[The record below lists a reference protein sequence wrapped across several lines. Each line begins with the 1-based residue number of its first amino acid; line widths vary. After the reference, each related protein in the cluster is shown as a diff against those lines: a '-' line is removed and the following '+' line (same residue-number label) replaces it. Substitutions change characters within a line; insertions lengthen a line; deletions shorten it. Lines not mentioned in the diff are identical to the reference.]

1 MSDDDVAPSAERFEG
16 LGTFYLGRLR
26 DDGEAPGGGEP
37 FLYDANDLTTHAVAL
52 GMTGSG
58 KTGLCITLIEEA
70 ALDGVPSIALDLKG
84 DIANLMLTF
93 PDLAPADFRPWID
106 ESEAAR
112 KNRSPDEHAEAT
124 AKLWRDGLAADGQ
137 DGDRIRRLREAVD
150 MTVYTPGATHGRPL
164 AVLRSFAAPAEAVRS
179 DTDALGD
186 RVMSAV
192 SGLLALVGI
201 EADPL
206 QSREHILLS
215 RILHDRWAEGRDLDL
230 AGLIHAIQEPGFTQ
244 LGVLDLESF
253 FPADERFELAAR
265 LNNLIAA
272 PGFGAWLEG
281 DPLDIGRLLWT
292 PDGKPRV
299 SIVSVA
305 HLDDA
310 ERMFF
315 ITMLL
320 NEIVAWLRARPGTS
334 SLRALL
340 YIDEVFGYLPPTA
353 KPPSKPPLLSLLK
366 QARAF
371 GFGVVLATQNPVD
384 LDYKA
389 LGNAGTWFLGRLQTE
404 RDKMRVL
411 DGLESLEGMAGGGA
425 PGRAELGT
433 LLSGLGTRQFLVNN
447 VHEGAPVL
455 IRTRWAMSYL
465 RGPLARPEI
474 ARLVGVGGAG
484 GTRDPA
490 VPAPRGADAAE
501 PSDTGA
507 TPEGGTRPMVPPQ
520 IEQLFLDTGGDGPY
534 RPALFGQAELHF
546 TDRGADLD
554 HWTEVHCLTDI
565 SDGIP
570 SDPWDGAA
578 SQADAPRL
586 IEKPAEEAA
595 YLPLPAGATD
605 PSAFASFEKRLK
617 SWLYRERRL
626 RLLSCRRLDLVA
638 RPDEGEAEF
647 MLRLRDAARE
657 ARDAEVE
664 KVRERF
670 ATKVGRLEGRIATA
684 AERVE
689 REAAQYEQHRNQ
701 SFVRLGTSVL
711 GALLGRKTI
720 SKANLGKLST
730 AANSFGRASKHKDDI
745 DRAESKK
752 EDLEAELAALESEMS
767 DELAAVRDAWA
778 PDALEVEEV
787 EIAPRKSDIA
797 VKRVALAWVKK

>member
-1 MSDDDVAPSAERFEG
+1 MSADSAAPSAEQFEG

-93 PDLAPADFRPWID
+93 PDLSPADFRPWID
-106 ESEAAR
+106 ESEATR
-112 KNRSPDEHAEAT
+112 MNRSPDEHAAAT

-137 DGDRIRRLREAVD
+137 DGDRIRRLRQAAE

-164 AVLRSFAAPAEAVRS
+164 AVLRSFAAPAEAVRG
-179 DTDALGD
+179 DPDALGD

-192 SGLLALVGI
+192 SGLLALVGVD
-201 EADPL
+201 ADPL

-230 AGLIHAIQEPGFTQ
+230 AGLVHAIQEPGFTR

-253 FPADERFELAAR
+253 FAADDRFELAAR

-292 PDGKPRV
+292 PDGTPRV

-340 YIDEVFGYLPPTA
+340 YIDEVFGYLPPSA

-404 RDKMRVL
+404 RDKARVL

-425 PGRAELGT
+425 PARAELDA
-433 LLSGLGTRQFLVNN
+433 LLSGLDARQFLVNN
-447 VHEGAPVL
+447 VHEDAPVL

-474 ARLVGVGGAG
+474 ARLMEADGPGGS
-484 GTRDPA
+484 RDPEP
-490 VPAPRGADAAE
+490 PASRAAGKAESRDAA
-501 PSDTGA
+501 PA
-507 TPEGGTRPMVPPQ
+507 PEGGSRPMVPPQ
-520 IEQLFLDTGGDGPY
+520 IEQLFLDGDGEGSY
-534 RPALFGQAELHF
+534 HPALFGHAELHF

-554 HWTEVHCLTDI
+554 HWTEVRCLADI
-565 SDGIP
+565 SAGIP
-570 SDPWDGAA
+570 SDPWDAATALDDAPLLIERPAEDAAYAPLPTGAA
-578 SQADAPRL
+578 
-586 IEKPAEEAA
+586 
-595 YLPLPAGATD
+595 D
-605 PSAFASFEKRLK
+605 PSAYASFEKRFK

-626 RLLSCRRLDLVA
+626 RLLSCERLDLVA
-638 RPDEGEAEF
+638 GPEESEAEF
-647 MLRLRDAARE
+647 RLRVRDAARE

-664 KVRERF
+664 KARSRF
-670 ATKVGRLEGRIATA
+670 AAKVGRLEDRIATA

-720 SKANLGKLST
+720 SKTNLGKLST

-745 DRAESKK
+745 GRAETKK
-752 EDLEAELAALESEMS
+752 EDLEAELAALEAEMS

-778 PDALEVEEV
+778 PDALEVEEI

>member
-1 MSDDDVAPSAERFEG
+1 MSDDSGTPSAERFEG
-16 LGTFYLGRLR
+16 LGTFYLGRLE
-26 DDGEAPGGGEP
+26 DDGSAPGRGEP

-58 KTGLCITLIEEA
+58 KTGLCVTLIEEA
-70 ALDGVPSIALDLKG
+70 ALDGVPSIAIDLKG

-106 ESEAAR
+106 EAEAAR
-112 KNRSPDEHAEAT
+112 KGRSPDEHAAAT
-124 AKLWRDGLAADGQ
+124 AKLWRDGLAGDGQ

-164 AVLRSFAAPAEAVRS
+164 AVLRSFAAPAEAVRN
-179 DTDALGD
+179 DPDALGD
-186 RVMSAV
+186 RVTSAV
-192 SGLLALVGI
+192 AGLLALVGV

-215 RILHDRWAEGRDLDL
+215 RVLHDRWAAGRDLDL
-230 AGLIHAIQEPGFTQ
+230 ADLIHAIQEPGFTQ

-281 DPLDIGRLLWT
+281 DALDIGRLLWT

-320 NEIVAWLRARPGTS
+320 NEIVAWLRSRPGTS

-404 RDKMRVL
+404 RDKLRVL
-411 DGLESLEGMAGGGA
+411 DGLESLEGTADGA
-425 PGRAELGT
+425 ALGRTELDA
-433 LLSGLGTRQFLVNN
+433 LLSGLATRQFLVNN
-447 VHEGAPVL
+447 VHEAAPAL

-474 ARLVGVGGAG
+474 ARLVEAGRFGGA
-484 GTRDPA
+484 RDAEGPDRRRGD
-490 VPAPRGADAAE
+490 APETMDAAALE
-501 PSDTGA
+501 DGA
-507 TPEGGTRPMVPPQ
+507 RPMVPPQ
-520 IEQLFLDTGGDGPY
+520 IEQLFLSGDGDGPY
-534 RPALFGQAELHF
+534 RPALLGQAELHF

-554 HWTEVHCLTDI
+554 HWTEVHCLADI
-565 SDGIP
+565 SNGIP
-570 SDPWDGAA
+570 TDPWDGATVLG
-578 SQADAPRL
+578 DPPL
-586 IEKPAEEAA
+586 PVEKPAEDAA
-595 YLPLPAGATD
+595 YAPLPAGAAD
-605 PSAFASFEKRLK
+605 PSAFGSFGKRFK

-626 RLLSCRRLDLVA
+626 RLRSCKRLALVSA
-638 RPDEGEAEF
+638 PDEGEAEF
-647 MLRLRDAARE
+647 MLRVRDAARE

-664 KVRERF
+664 KVRLRF
-670 ATKVGRLEGRIATA
+670 AAKLRRLEDRIATA

-711 GALLGRKTI
+711 GAMLGRKTI
-720 SKANLGKLST
+720 SKTNLGKLST
-730 AANSFGRASKHKDDI
+730 AANSFGRASKHKDDVG
-745 DRAESKK
+745 RAESKK
-752 EDLEAELAALESEMS
+752 EDLEAELAALETEMS
-767 DELAAVRDAWA
+767 DALSDVRDAWA
-778 PDALEVEEV
+778 PDALDVEEI

>member
-1 MSDDDVAPSAERFEG
+1 MNDDSVAPSAERFEG
-16 LGTFYLGRLR
+16 LGTFYLGRLL

-106 ESEAAR
+106 ESEATR

-124 AKLWRDGLAADGQ
+124 ARLWREGLAADGQ
-137 DGDRIRRLREAVD
+137 DGDRIRRLREAVE
-150 MTVYTPGATHGRPL
+150 MTIYTPGATHGRPL

-179 DTDALGD
+179 DADALGD

-201 EADPL
+201 GADPL

-215 RILHDRWAEGRDLDL
+215 RILHDRWAEGSDLDL
-230 AGLIHAIQEPGFTQ
+230 AGLIHAIQEPGFAR

-253 FPADERFELAAR
+253 FPADKRFELATR

-281 DPLDIGRLLWT
+281 DPLDVGRLLWT

-320 NEIVAWLRARPGTS
+320 NEIVAWLRSRPGTS

-340 YIDEVFGYLPPTA
+340 YIDEVFGYLPPSA

-425 PGRAELGT
+425 LGRAELDA
-433 LLSGLGTRQFLVNN
+433 LLSGLDTRQFLVNN

-474 ARLVGVGGAG
+474 ARLMEAGAPDEPA
-484 GTRDPA
+484 DPDTA
-490 VPAPRGADAAE
+490 RRAGAADVATAPA
-501 PSDTGA
+501 
-507 TPEGGTRPMVPPQ
+507 GGTRPMVPPQ
-520 IEQLFLDTGGDGPY
+520 IEQLFLDDDAGDGPY
-534 RPALFGQAELHF
+534 RATLLGQAELHF
-546 TDRGADLD
+546 TDRGTDLD
-554 HWTEVHCLTDI
+554 HWTEVHCLADI
-565 SDGIP
+565 SNGIP
-570 SDPWDGAA
+570 SDPWDGAMA
-578 SQADAPRL
+578 LDDAPL
-586 IEKPAEEAA
+586 LVEKPAQDAA
-595 YLPLPAGATD
+595 YAPLPAGAAD
-605 PSAFASFEKRLK
+605 PSAYGSFEKRLK

-626 RLLSCRRLDLVA
+626 RLRSCARLDLVA
-638 RPDEGEAEF
+638 RPGESNAEF

-657 ARDAEVE
+657 TRDAEVE
-664 KVRERF
+664 KVRGRF
-670 ATKVGRLEGRIATA
+670 AAKVGRLESRISTA
-684 AERVE
+684 ADRVE
-689 REAAQYEQHRNQ
+689 REAAQYAQHRNQ
-701 SFVRLGTSVL
+701 SVVRLGTSVL

-720 SKANLGKLST
+720 SKTNLSKLST
-730 AANSFGRASKHKDDI
+730 AANSFGRASKHKDDVG
-745 DRAESKK
+745 RAESKK
-752 EDLEAELAALESEMS
+752 EDLEAELAALEEEMGE
-767 DELAAVRDAWA
+767 ELAAVRDAWA
-778 PDALEVEEV
+778 PDAIEVEEV

-797 VKRVALAWVKK
+797 VKRVALAWVKR